1 MEINLFQDDEP
12 QKFEQVLLFPYP
24 DLKRIWVRA
33 WIVAKLD
40 QNPNVE
46 IRVMNPD
53 GSENNSIYLIAHAEN
68 KINSTLHLRKPEPG
82 VTYRV
87 LAELSLGM
95 GETVEVLDHRE
106 FDMVLEFRDPE
117 EGQRGFGFGFAQDH
131 DEQSATA
138 SIDPAVASSTP
149 NA

>member
-12 QKFEQVLLFPYP
+12 QIFEQVLLFPYP

-40 QNPNVE
+40 QTPNVE
-46 IRVMNPD
+46 IRVLNPD
-53 GSENNSIYLIAHAEN
+53 GTENNSIYLIAHGEN
-68 KINSTLHLRKPEPG
+68 KVNSTLHLRNIVPG
-82 VTYRV
+82 ATYRV

-95 GETVEVLDHRE
+95 GQTPEILDHQE

-117 EGQRGFGFGFAQDH
+117 EGQSGFGFDQKNALV
-131 DEQSATA
+131 SAE
-138 SIDPAVASSTP
+138 SPAIPPSP

>member
-12 QKFEQVLLFPYP
+12 QTFEQVLLFPYP

-40 QNPNVE
+40 QAPNVE

-53 GSENNSIYLIAHAEN
+53 GSENNSIFLITQSDA
-68 KINSTLHLRKPEPG
+68 KINSTLHLRKPEAG
-82 VTYRV
+82 ATYRV
-87 LAELSLGM
+87 IAELSLGI
-95 GETVEVLDHRE
+95 GDATELLDHQE

-117 EGQRGFGFGFAQDH
+117 EGESGFGFG
-131 DEQSATA
+131 SAA
-138 SIDPAVASSTP
+138 SQPAATP
-149 NA
+149 TMPSMPSAA

>member
-40 QNPNVE
+40 QTPNVE

-53 GSENNSIYLIAHAEN
+53 GSENNSIYLIAHGET
-68 KINSTLHLRKPEPG
+68 KVNSTLHLRNPVPG
-82 VTYRV
+82 LTYRV
-87 LAELSLGM
+87 MAELSLGM
-95 GETVEVLDHRE
+95 GESSQVLDHRE
-106 FDMVLEFRDPE
+106 FDMVLAFRDPE
-117 EGQRGFGFGFAQDH
+117 QGESGFGFGFASPSPH
-131 DEQSATA
+131 A
-138 SIDPAVASSTP
+138 
-149 NA
+149 